1 MSNCLFCKIVDKEL
15 DSDIVYEDD
24 HVVAFNDI
32 NPQAP
37 HHVLII
43 PRKHIATIND
53 IDDSESDLIGRLF
66 LAARNIAAQLGVS
79 DNGYR
84 VVMNCNRDAG
94 QTVFHL
100 HLHFL
105 AGRPL
110 HWPPG

>member
-1 MSNCLFCKIVDKEL
+1 MSNCLFCKIADNEI

-24 HVVAFNDI
+24 FVVAFNDI

-37 HHVLII
+37 HHILII

-53 IDDSESDLIGRLF
+53 IDDAESDLLGRLY
-66 LAARNIAAQLGVS
+66 LAARNIAVQRGVAA
-79 DNGYR
+79 DGYR

>member
-1 MSNCLFCKIVDKEL
+1 MSNCLFCKIADKEI

-24 HVVAFNDI
+24 HVIAFNDI

-37 HHVLII
+37 HHILII

-53 IDDSESDLIGRLF
+53 IDDAESDLVGKLF
-66 LAARNIAAQLGVS
+66 LAARNLAGQLSIAE
-79 DNGYR
+79 NGYR

>member
-1 MSNCLFCKIVDKEL
+1 MSNCLFCKIADGEL

-24 HVVAFNDI
+24 HVIAFNDI

-37 HHVLII
+37 HHLLVI
-43 PRKHIATIND
+43 PRKHISTIND
-53 IDDSESDLIGRLF
+53 IDETDGEMMGQLF
-66 LAARNIAAQLGVS
+66 LAAKNIAQQLGVS

-105 AGRPL
+105 AGRPM

>member
-1 MSNCLFCKIVDKEL
+1 MSNCLFCKIADKEL

-32 NPQAP
+32 TPQAP
-37 HHVLII
+37 HHLLII

-53 IDDSESDLIGRLF
+53 IDETDTALLGKLF
-66 LAARNIAAQLGVS
+66 LAAKNIARQLGVGE
-79 DNGYR
+79 NGYR

>member
-1 MSNCLFCKIVDKEL
+1 MSNCLFCKIADKEL

-24 HVVAFNDI
+24 HVIAFNDI

-37 HHVLII
+37 HHILII
-43 PRKHIATIND
+43 PRKHISTIND
-53 IDDSESDLIGRLF
+53 IDETDGEMMGQLF
-66 LAARNIAAQLGVS
+66 LAAKSIAQQLGVKQ
-79 DNGYR
+79 DGYR

-105 AGRPL
+105 AGRPM

>member
-1 MSNCLFCKIVDKEL
+1 MSNCLFCKIADKEI
-15 DSDIVYEDD
+15 DSDIVYADE
-24 HVVAFNDI
+24 HVIAFNDT

-37 HHVLII
+37 QHILII

-53 IDDSESDLIGRLF
+53 IDDTDTILLGNLF
-66 LAARNIAAQLGVS
+66 LAARNIAQQLGV
-79 DNGYR
+79 DEKGYR

>member
-1 MSNCLFCKIVDKEL
+1 MSNCLFCKIADKEL
-15 DSDIVYEDD
+15 DSDIVYEDE
-24 HVVAFNDI
+24 HVIAFNDI

-37 HHVLII
+37 HHILII

-53 IDDSESDLIGRLF
+53 IDAADGEMMGQLF
-66 LAARNIAAQLGVS
+66 LAAKTIARQLDVTE
-79 DNGYR
+79 NGYR

>member
-1 MSNCLFCKIVDKEL
+1 MSNCLFCKIADKEL

-24 HVVAFNDI
+24 HVIAFNDI

-37 HHVLII
+37 HHLLII

-53 IDDSESDLIGRLF
+53 IDETDTALLGNLF
-66 LAARNIAAQLGVS
+66 IAAKNIAKLLGVGE
-79 DNGYR
+79 NGYR
-84 VVMNCNRDAG
+84 VVMNCNLDAG

>member
-1 MSNCLFCKIVDKEL
+1 MSNCLFCKIVDKEI
-15 DSDIVYEDD
+15 DSDIVYEDE
-24 HVVAFNDI
+24 HVIAFNDT

-37 HHVLII
+37 LHILII

-53 IDDSESDLIGRLF
+53 IDVADTILLGNLF
-66 LAARNIAAQLGVS
+66 LAARNIAQQLGV
-79 DNGYR
+79 DKNGYR